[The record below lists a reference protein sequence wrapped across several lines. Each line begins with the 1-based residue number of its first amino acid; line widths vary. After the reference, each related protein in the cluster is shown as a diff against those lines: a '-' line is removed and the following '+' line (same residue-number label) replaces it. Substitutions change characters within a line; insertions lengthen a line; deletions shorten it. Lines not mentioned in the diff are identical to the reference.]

1 VECSY
6 YASRRVLKTLY
17 RRNES
22 KDRLVRLTWDL
33 VALVVLPTHHGPI
46 RMACHWV
53 EIEHN
58 GCDPKDG
65 DLCLSRT
72 KPEETLVE
80 VRIGFDVQ
88 INR

>member
-1 VECSY
+1 M
-6 YASRRVLKTLY
+6 LKTLY

>member
-1 VECSY
+1 MRVEECSKLY
-6 YASRRVLKTLY
+6 IGVMKVKTDLCAVDMGFGGSRG
-17 RRNES
+17 
-22 KDRLVRLTWDL
+22 
-33 VALVVLPTHHGPI
+33 LPTHHGPI

>member
-1 VECSY
+1 M
-6 YASRRVLKTLY
+6 RVLECETL

-22 KDRLVRLTWDL
+22 KGKLCLLMWDPATRWPAHHSPIL
-33 VALVVLPTHHGPI
+33 VA
-46 RMACHWV
+46 CHEV
-53 EIEHN
+53 EIEHT

-88 INR
+88 IDQWI